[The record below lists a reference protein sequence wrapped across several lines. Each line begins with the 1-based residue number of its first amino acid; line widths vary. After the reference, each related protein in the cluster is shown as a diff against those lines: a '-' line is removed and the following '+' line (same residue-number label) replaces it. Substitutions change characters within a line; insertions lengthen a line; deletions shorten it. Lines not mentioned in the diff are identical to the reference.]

1 MKKSSNS
8 FSKSIV
14 FIIILFILIQQVI
27 PMVYIV
33 DGSSMLPT
41 YKEGQITLI
50 DYYHFNSQYTFQD
63 VVVIQLKSTHTK
75 MIKRIIGVAG
85 DHVQIIDNKLYI
97 NEIEIEEDYL
107 YEPMQSKDMDFIIPE
122 NKFFVLGDNRNK
134 SIDSRKLGLIDQE
147 DILGKVIYVK
157 EK

>member
-8 FSKSIV
+8 FSKPIV
-14 FIIILFILIQQVI
+14 FIIILFILIQLVI
-27 PMVYIV
+27 PMIYIV

-50 DYYHFNSQYTFQD
+50 DYYHFNSHYSFQD

-75 MIKRIIGVAG
+75 MIKRIIGIPG
-85 DHVQIIDNKLYI
+85 DHVQITDNKLYI
-97 NEIEIEEDYL
+97 NEVEIEEDYL
-107 YEPMQSKDMDFIIPE
+107 YESMESKDMDFIIPE
-122 NKFFVLGDNRNK
+122 NKYFVLGDNRNQ